1 MRLLWLQQRHM
12 NLYEQTQLDLYWRLH
27 GGFGVLLDQ
36 VGVPRRGWQT
46 VSLGGGGGGR
56 TTD

>member
-1 MRLLWLQQRHM
+1 M

-27 GGFGVLLDQ
+27 GEFGVLLDQ

-46 VSLGGGGGGR
+46 VSFGGGGGGR